1 MKGILIILAT
11 AILWPLSSQ
20 AQLGKLMSK
29 YHEKEG
35 ITVTQLDKS
44 LYGLYERENLSPE
57 AREMLQNLEEVNL
70 LSLNL
75 NSTHPDNCNKIISQF
90 RQILDTP
97 EKYKLIKSRND
108 VYGKQLIYSRSKEGK
123 VSDLVVWNQNP
134 ERLDIIELRGDVQL
148 NKIALLSKAL
158 NINGL
163 NSLADL
169 SPNSGAVNR
178 HRLSPADD
186 DFAANFQRLREMM
199 RQDFDFDPTEMMA
212 RFFGESEDST
222 STANHPFLNPFE
234 GLASHP
240 FFGEDGRFPIDLDK
254 WMENGSGST
263 QKIEKFFQ
271 SFGDGAEISS
281 NSVEITEENGKT
293 KLKINSQNSD
303 ITYIIDGKEAPKD
316 QLQMP
321 EKIRDVNMIGS
332 RTDMKKSYLF
342 ITSQNQIG
350 NFKSFKDGVLV
361 FSYDNQDYQYNLD
374 KATEPL
380 LVIDGRLSSGFNLD
394 PASILQIRPVS
405 QIEKEIG
412 YYPEAEVIINTK

>member
-1 MKGILIILAT
+1 MKGILIFLMA
-11 AILWPLSSQ
+11 AMAWPLSSQ
-20 AQLGKLMSK
+20 AQLGKLMAK

-44 LYGLYERENLSPE
+44 LYGLYEQENLSQE

-75 NSTHPDNCNKIISQF
+75 NSTHPDDCNKMISQF
-90 RQILDTP
+90 RQLLDAP
-97 EKYKLIKSRND
+97 GKYKLIKSRND
-108 VYGKQLIYSRSKEGK
+108 VYGKQLIYSRTNEGK
-123 VSDLVVWNQNP
+123 VSDLVVWNQNS

-158 NINGL
+158 NVNGL

-169 SPNSGAVNR
+169 SPDSGSVDR
-178 HRLSPADD
+178 HRLSSADN
-186 DFAANFQRLREMM
+186 DFAANFQKLREMM
-199 RQDFDFDPTEMMA
+199 REDFDFDPSEMMA
-212 RFFGESEDST
+212 RFFGEAGDST
-222 STANHPFLNPFE
+222 FTANRHFLNPFE
-234 GLASHP
+234 GMANHP
-240 FFGEDGRFPIDLDK
+240 FFGENGRFPFDLDE
-254 WMENGSGST
+254 WMDEGST
-263 QKIEKFFQ
+263 HKIEKFFQ
-271 SFGDGAEISS
+271 SFGDGAEISN

-321 EKIRDVNMIGS
+321 EKIRNVNMIGS

-342 ITSQNQIG
+342 ITSQEQIG
-350 NFKSFKDGVLV
+350 NFKSFKDGVLT
-361 FSYDNQDYQYNLD
+361 FSYDNQEYRYNLD
-374 KATEPL
+374 KAAEPL

-394 PASILQIRPVS
+394 PADILQIRPVS
-405 QIEKEIG
+405 QLEKEIG
-412 YYPEAEVIINTK
+412 YYPQAEVIINTK